1 MQQKMKKQVAN
12 IINFFGETNETNE
25 YKETSYEKSIIN

>member
-1 MQQKMKKQVAN
+1 MKKQVAN

-25 YKETSYEKSIIN
+25 YKEKA